1 MTGNN
6 RHEMMER
13 KDTMKIC
20 ISSTGQD
27 LAAKVDPRFGRAQ
40 RYIIIDT
47 ETKEFECVEN
57 AAAMAG
63 GGAGTKAAQLVI
75 NKGVQA
81 VLTGNIGPNAFTVL
95 NAAGITIYTGVSG
108 AVQEAVDVFL
118 GGALKP
124 VAAPTA
130 KAHAG
135 NGSGSCS
142 GCGRS

>member
-1 MTGNN
+1 
-6 RHEMMER
+6 
-13 KDTMKIC
+13 MKIC
-20 ISSTGQD
+20 ISSVGQD

-47 ETKEFECVEN
+47 ETQAFECVEN
-57 AAAMAG
+57 SAAMAG

-75 NKGVQA
+75 NKAVQA

-95 NAAGITIYTGVSG
+95 SAAGIKIYTGVSG
-108 AVQEAVDVFL
+108 TVKEAFDMFL
-118 GGALKP
+118 GGTLQP

-142 GCGRS
+142 GGDRS

>member
-47 ETKEFECVEN
+47 ETKAFECVEN
-57 AAAMAG
+57 PAAMAG

-75 NKGVQA
+75 NKAVQA
-81 VLTGNIGPNAFTVL
+81 VLTGNIGPNAFAVL
-95 NAAGITIYTGVSG
+95 GAADIAIYTGVSG
-108 AVQEAVDVFL
+108 TVQEAVDVFL
-118 GGALKP
+118 GGTLQP

-130 KAHAG
+130 EAHAG
-135 NGSGSCS
+135 NGLGSCS
-142 GCGRS
+142 GGGRS

>member
-1 MTGNN
+1 
-6 RHEMMER
+6 
-13 KDTMKIC
+13 MKIC

-27 LAAKVDPRFGRAQ
+27 LAAKVDLRFGRAQ

-81 VLTGNIGPNAFTVL
+81 VLTGNIGPNAFAVL
-95 NAAGITIYTGVSG
+95 SAADIAIYTGVSG
-108 AVQEAVDVFL
+108 TVQEAVDVFL
-118 GGALKP
+118 GGTLQP

-142 GCGRS
+142 GGGRS